1 MLVFFTQ
8 ENIFV
13 KKIYFSLQN
22 MTWKLI
28 PLPYA
33 EDLETKSILKQLP
46 AAHAALAELKGI
58 VRSIPNQIILLN
70 TLGIQ
75 EAKDS
80 SSVENIIT
88 THDELYKANLD
99 FEVNTSPDVKEVQ
112 NYVAAM
118 KRGFELLQTRGL
130 LTNQTILKIQET
142 LEGNNAGFRKLPGT
156 ALKNAQTGEIVYLP
170 PQDPNEIL
178 SLMTNLEQFINDPEL
193 SDYDPLVKM
202 AIIHYQFESIHP
214 FYDGN
219 GRTGRILNILY
230 LIMTGLQKLPI
241 LYLSSHIIR
250 NKPDYYRLLQGVRE
264 NGDWESWISYMI
276 RGVEN
281 TARETIQLIE
291 ELKILI
297 VEMQVLLRTRY
308 KFYSQE
314 LLNNLFEHP
323 YTKIEFLVRDLG
335 VSRITAANYLNQ
347 LAADGVLRKER
358 LGTGNYYVNERL
370 FELLSR
376 R

>member
-1 MLVFFTQ
+1 
-8 ENIFV
+8 
-13 KKIYFSLQN
+13 

-99 FEVNTSPDVKEVQ
+99 FEVNISPAIKEVQ

-118 KRGFELLQTRGL
+118 KRGFELVQTQGL

-156 ALKNAQTGEIVYLP
+156 ALKNAQTGEIIYLP
-170 PQDPNEIL
+170 PQDSTEIG
-178 SLMTNLEQFINDPEL
+178 SLMANLEQFINDSEL
-193 SDYDPLVKM
+193 SNYDPLVKM

-219 GRTGRILNILY
+219 GRTGRIVNILY
-230 LIMTGLQKLPI
+230 LVLTGLQKLPI

-281 TARETIQLIE
+281 TARETILLIE

-297 VEMQVLLRTRY
+297 AEMQVVLRTRY

-376 R
+376 K